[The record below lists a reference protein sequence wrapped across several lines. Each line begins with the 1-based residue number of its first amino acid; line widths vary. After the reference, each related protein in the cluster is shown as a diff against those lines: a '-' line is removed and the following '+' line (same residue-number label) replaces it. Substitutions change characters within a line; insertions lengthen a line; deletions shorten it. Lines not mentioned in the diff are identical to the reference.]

1 MKLDFMKPDK
11 LDPATKLTGLDYVDV
26 PGNSSV
32 DYKLNFYA
40 FKETQYQLKVSLYTM
55 SVLFSL
61 ITEQCFLLLCL
72 LLYCT

>member
-1 MKLDFMKPDK
+1 MKLEFIKPDK

-40 FKETQYQLKVSLYTM
+40 FKETQYQLKVCLLSSVHDAVPVRVHVHDVYM
-55 SVLFSL
+55 SVNK
-61 ITEQCFLLLCL
+61 
-72 LLYCT
+72 